1 MDDGFLQQYLSL
13 FDEFDVLAAFWV
25 NIQLTFFAGILA
37 LILGTVLATMRIS
50 PVPSLRWAG
59 STYVTLLRNTPLTII
74 MVFCVLGLWG
84 QLGITLSPDFTTNFF
99 RLAVVGLTV
108 YHAAFVCEALRS
120 GVNTVPVGQAEASR
134 ALGFTFGQTLGT
146 IVLPQALRS
155 VVPPLTSVEIAL
167 LKNTTIAA
175 GFSVFEAGGIYQNL
189 SERGYN
195 VLVGLLWVAVGFLI
209 LVVPLTLLQRNL
221 ERRWSVAR

>member
-1 MDDGFLQQYLSL
+1 MNVLLENLGLYGSAFAGTVQLFLVSAVGSL
-13 FDEFDVLAAFWV
+13 VFGVLLAA
-25 NIQLTFFAGILA
+25 
-37 LILGTVLATMRIS
+37 MRVS
-50 PVPSLRWAG
+50 PVPILRTFGAG
-59 STYVTLLRNTPLTII
+59 YVQIVRNTPLTL
-74 MVFCVLGLWG
+74 VFFFFAFAYPRLEIVD
-84 QLGITLSPDFTTNFF
+84 LSFF
-99 RLAVVGLTV
+99 ARACTALIV
-108 YHAAFVCEALRS
+108 YTAAFVCEVVRS

-134 ALGFTFGQTLGT
+134 ALGFTFSQTLGSV
-146 IVLPQALRS
+146 VLPQALRA
-155 VVPPLTSVEIAL
+155 VVPPLTNVQIAL

-195 VLVGLLWVAVGFLI
+195 VLVGLLWVALGFLI

>member
-1 MDDGFLQQYLSL
+1 MFDFSAFFDHFDEILQGFWATIRLAAASAVLSL
-13 FDEFDVLAAFWV
+13 IIGTLLASFRV
-25 NIQLTFFAGILA
+25 
-37 LILGTVLATMRIS
+37 S
-50 PVPSLRWAG
+50 PVPVLRAFG
-59 STYVTLLRNTPLTII
+59 TGYVDIVRNTPLTL
-74 MVFCVLGLWG
+74 VFFFFAFAYPRLEIVD
-84 QLGITLSPDFTTNFF
+84 LSFF
-99 RLAVVGLTV
+99 ARACAALIV
-108 YHAAFVCEALRS
+108 YTSAFVCEVVRS
-120 GVNTVPVGQAEASR
+120 GINTVPVGQAEASR
-134 ALGFTFGQTLGT
+134 ALGFTFGQTLGA

-155 VVPPLTSVEIAL
+155 VVPPLTSIEIAL

-195 VLVGLLWVAVGFLI
+195 VLVGLLWVAAGFLI

>member
-1 MDDGFLQQYLSL
+1 MNVLLENLGLYGSAFAGTVQLFLVSAVGSL
-13 FDEFDVLAAFWV
+13 VLGLLLAA
-25 NIQLTFFAGILA
+25 
-37 LILGTVLATMRIS
+37 MRVS
-50 PVPSLRWAG
+50 PVPILRTFGAG
-59 STYVTLLRNTPLTII
+59 YVQIVRNTPLTL
-74 MVFCVLGLWG
+74 VFFFFAFAYPRLEIVD
-84 QLGITLSPDFTTNFF
+84 LSFF
-99 RLAVVGLTV
+99 ARACTALIV
-108 YHAAFVCEALRS
+108 YTAAFVCEVVRS

-134 ALGFTFGQTLGT
+134 ALGFTFSQTLGSV
-146 IVLPQALRS
+146 VLPQALRA
-155 VVPPLTSVEIAL
+155 VVPPLTNVQIAL

-195 VLVGLLWVAVGFLI
+195 VLVGLLWVALGFLI

>member
-1 MDDGFLQQYLSL
+1 VSVL
-13 FDEFDVLAAFWV
+13 FDNLDLYGSA
-25 NIQLTFFAGILA
+25 FAGTVRLFLVA
-37 LILGTVLATMRIS
+37 AVGSLVGGTVLAAMRVS
-50 PVPSLRWAG
+50 PVPILRAVG
-59 STYVTLLRNTPLTII
+59 TGYVNVVRNTPLTL
-74 MVFCVLGLWG
+74 VFFFFAFAYPRLEIADLSFFTRACVAL
-84 QLGITLSPDFTTNFF
+84 
-99 RLAVVGLTV
+99 VVYTS
-108 YHAAFVCEALRS
+108 AFVCEVIRS

-155 VVPPLTSVEIAL
+155 VVPPLTSIEIAL

-195 VLVGLLWVAVGFLI
+195 VLVGLLWVALGFLV
-209 LVVPLTLLQRNL
+209 LVVPLTLLQRHL

>member
-1 MDDGFLQQYLSL
+1 MG
-13 FDEFDVLAAFWV
+13 VLLDNLGLYGSA
-25 NIQLTFFAGILA
+25 FAGTVRLFLVAAVGSLVGGTLLA
-37 LILGTVLATMRIS
+37 GMRVS
-50 PVPSLRWAG
+50 PVPILRAVG
-59 STYVTLLRNTPLTII
+59 TGYVNVLRNTPLTL
-74 MVFCVLGLWG
+74 VFFAFAFAYPRLEIVDLSFFTRACVAL
-84 QLGITLSPDFTTNFF
+84 
-99 RLAVVGLTV
+99 VVYTS
-108 YHAAFVCEALRS
+108 AFVCEVIRS

-134 ALGFTFGQTLGT
+134 ALGFGFGQTLAT

-155 VVPPLTSVEIAL
+155 VVPPLTSIEIAL

-195 VLVGLLWVAVGFLI
+195 VLVGLLWVALGFLV
-209 LVVPLTLLQRNL
+209 LVVPLTLLQRRL